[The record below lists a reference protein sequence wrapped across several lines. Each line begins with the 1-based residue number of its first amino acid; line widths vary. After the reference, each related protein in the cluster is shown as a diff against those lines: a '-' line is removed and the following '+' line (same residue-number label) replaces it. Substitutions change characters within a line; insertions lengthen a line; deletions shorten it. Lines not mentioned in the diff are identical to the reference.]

1 MVGRRRKDKEEA
13 IKKSIIS
20 LKERQGSL
28 QKKIRAHLESE
39 GISISTTELA
49 GLLIKMTKKGDLSYD
64 RKTGRYKMNSVSN
77 PRSSS
82 MARQQQQQPPQLS
95 LPYELTEGA
104 IPLDENQRPTRA
116 AAAAQAAEE
125 AKQLAQ
131 QVSHPSEASLRI
143 MRDNSLLENTTTQN
157 LLALIYFEFR
167 CTLFKKGDT
176 IKLFNNDASQWNTCT
191 LASNS
196 FQGNVV
202 NKPECKG
209 GPKYIESKYNVE
221 DSPLVVR
228 PPPKEGG
235 KFINLLKNLY
245 PFESCYSSDRGKVT
259 FINIPEKLDFFV
271 TDRRQLPLLLHE
283 KLDFFVTDRRQL
295 PLLLQ
300 QGRVLLQRWEE
311 WCRKSAQGMGS
322 ALTHMNGTPLTPA
335 NWDYI
340 KNWGLQEVYH
350 AKDSSIPTD
359 VTPSG
364 PSAALYYPSGTED
377 SNHLDITMS
386 GLTQPGG
393 GNTRL
398 TPRAPAIIWL
408 YNNADIG
415 QEILGYFD
423 TGNGMEIYD
432 MTGNKINQN
441 QISSHG
447 KGHFSKT
454 GIETQL
460 YRQLYILT
468 SKQDDCGGAALAA
481 IDGIRTSSIIGIDG
495 SSSTDRLHLGDQM
508 SIRSESIVIKS
519 GPQQYSLN
527 PFLIFDKKD
536 KSALKELKSQQSY
549 FGAFNLPNAQYFG
562 AFNLPNAQY
571 TISPGIWIIV
581 DIPRMPHSILVI
593 LKGGKKF
600 TIGAGYRD
608 APQTGIPGR
617 SGSTVP
623 LLIYSPD
630 ISIYSAEEAGQ
641 RAQQFDQRLDYEM
654 TKHQHIRKIGAYT
667 PEIESKLQEIINM
680 ASTKG
685 GITQGGS
692 PEFVTT
698 FTMPETWAM
707 YQTLPITPGTMNCTS
722 LTLWITNQI
731 NITGLCAPGGMISQM
746 RGTRGASGRYAI
758 GPELEEYAPGTFES
772 KGGGRKK
779 RTKRRRKH
787 KTKRKRHGKKRVK
800 KTRGKKKRR
809 GNRKRRTRR

>member
-28 QKKIRAHLESE
+28 QEDLRAHLESE
-39 GISISTTELA
+39 GISISKKELA

-64 RKTGRYKMNSVSN
+64 KKTRRYKMNSVSN

-259 FINIPEKLDFFV
+259 FINIP
-271 TDRRQLPLLLHE
+271 E

-549 FGAFNLPNAQYFG
+549 FGAFNLPNAQY
-562 AFNLPNAQY
+562 

-617 SGSTVP
+617 SGSAVQ

-630 ISIYSAEEAGQ
+630 TSIYSAEEAGQ

-654 TKHQHIRKIGAYT
+654 TKHQHIRMIGPYT
-667 PEIESKLQEIINM
+667 PEIESRLQEIIKQ
-680 ASTKG
+680 ASTKDG
-685 GITQGGS
+685 GSITQGGK
-692 PEFVTT
+692 PEFMTK
-698 FTMPETWAM
+698 FTMPVSWKM
-707 YQTLPITPGTMNCTS
+707 YQTLPVTPGTMNCTS
-722 LTLWITNQI
+722 LTLWITNQR
-731 NITGLCAPGGMISQM
+731 NITGVCAPGGIYAQLTSSS
-746 RGTRGASGRYAI
+746 GASGTAAMGTMRQ
-758 GPELEEYAPGTFES
+758 YAPTAQPGQMGFS
-772 KGGGRKK
+772 LPGGRRK
-779 RTKRRRKH
+779 RTKRRRKR
-787 KTKRKRHGKKRVK
+787 KTKRKRHGRKRVN

>member
-1 MVGRRRKDKEEA
+1 MVGRREKN
-13 IKKSIIS
+13 IQQFQIIQSIVV
-20 LKERQGSL
+20 LKQRQGSTNVEI
-28 QKKIRAHLESE
+28 KKKLEEMQSTE
-39 GISISTTELA
+39 ISQTEIDS
-49 GLLIKMTKKGDLSYD
+49 LLKIMTKGKRGALLSN
-64 RKTGRYKMNSVSN
+64 KNGRFLITPIGMKFYKKYAPQRVAASA
-77 PRSSS
+77 SSS
-82 MARQQQQQPPQLS
+82 PFQFTGDA
-95 LPYELTEGA
+95 ELDSNVPE
-104 IPLDENQRPTRA
+104 EVRE
-116 AAAAQAAEE
+116 AAQLQQLE
-125 AKQLAQ
+125 A

-176 IKLFNNDASQWNTCT
+176 IKLFNKDASQWNTCR
-191 LASNS
+191 LSSDS
-196 FQGNVV
+196 FQRNVV
-202 NKPECKG
+202 NRPQCKG
-209 GPKYIESKYNVE
+209 GPKYIKSTYNVQG
-221 DSPLVVR
+221 SPFAV
-228 PPPKEGG
+228 PAMKIIEGAQSQSDDGKELPNA
-235 KFINLLKNLY
+235 KFIKTLENTY

-271 TDRRQLPLLLHE
+271 TDP
-283 KLDFFVTDRRQL
+283 RQL

-311 WCRKSAQGMGS
+311 WCDRSAQGMGS

-408 YNNADIG
+408 YNADIG

-468 SKQDDCGGAALAA
+468 SQQPNCGGAALAA

-519 GPQQYSLN
+519 VPQQYSLN

-536 KSALKELKSQQSY
+536 KSALKELKSQQS
-549 FGAFNLPNAQYFG
+549 YFG

-600 TIGAGYRD
+600 TIGAGYRN

-641 RAQQFDQRLDYEM
+641 RPQQFEQRLDYEM
-654 TKHQHIRKIGAYT
+654 TKHQHIRMIGPYT
-667 PEIESKLQEIINM
+667 PEIESRLRELIYM

-698 FTMPETWAM
+698 FSMPETWAM
-707 YQTLPITPGTMNCTS
+707 YQTLPVTPGTMNCTS
-722 LTLWITNQI
+722 LTLWITNQR
-731 NITGLCAPGGMISQM
+731 NITGVCAPGGIASQLTSSSGPSGEISQ
-746 RGTRGASGRYAI
+746 AQLARYAPT
-758 GPELEEYAPGTFES
+758 GSSFES
-772 KGGGRKK
+772 KGGGRRK
-779 RTKRRRKH
+779 RTKRRRKR